1 MKRREFIVQS
11 ATCAAGAALA
21 GCSSLRQGRVEIRQD
36 RSLFTTETS
45 LPKPTGGTM
54 PMREIGKTGIKVSQ
68 LGFGSHIRRD
78 MISFFDERQKI
89 IREAYDLGVNLFDVY
104 DYEQECF
111 QYEPM
116 GQHLKP
122 FINDVVISIA
132 ILPYSG
138 RTFEEE
144 IERDLRLFGRDYI
157 DMVRVH
163 GKTPESPQWEWYD
176 KLFRLK
182 EKGYVRAVGVP
193 IHNEDEIEPIFE
205 NFPIDYVFFP
215 YGFYNNVPWYEHS
228 GDSRLYNF
236 PERLRE
242 KGVGVVTMKAFAGD
256 YLVAPLKKVAEK
268 IKRDPE
274 INFAKSALKYVISG
288 AEPDTAMVGMYNLD
302 HVYENVDAYFNPYMT
317 DEERKLLADVKDIAY
332 ISRS

>member
-1 MKRREFIVQS
+1 MKRREFIAQS
-11 ATCAAGAALA
+11 AVYTAGAALG
-21 GCSSLRQGRVEIRQD
+21 GCSSLRQSRVEINKNLA
-36 RSLFTTETS
+36 LFTTEVS
-45 LPKPTGGTM
+45 LPKPSGGTM

-78 MISFFDERQKI
+78 MISFFDDRQKI

-132 ILPYSG
+132 ILPFSG

-144 IERDLRLFGRDYI
+144 FERDLRLFGRDYI

-163 GKTPESPQWEWYD
+163 GRTPDSPQWEWYD

-182 EKGYVRAVGVP
+182 EKGHVRAVGVP
-193 IHNEDEIEPIFE
+193 IHNVDEIEPIFE

-215 YGFYNNVPWYEHS
+215 YGFYNNVPWYEHR
-228 GDSRLYNF
+228 GDSSFYTF
-236 PERLRE
+236 PAKLRE

-256 YLVAPLKKVAEK
+256 FLVAPLKQVAEK
-268 IKRDPE
+268 IKHDPE
-274 INFAKSALKYVISG
+274 ISFAKSALKYVISD
-288 AEPDTAMVGMYNLD
+288 ADPDTSMVGMYNLD
-302 HVYENVDAYFNPYMT
+302 HVYENIDVYFNPHMT
-317 DEERKLLADVKDIAY
+317 DEERTLLAKVKEMAY
-332 ISRS
+332 IPRA